1 MLAKYNL
8 IIKKINLSWII
19 KLIKSNLPRGPRDV
33 KPVEINTADDEAKV
47 SESSV
52 ICEAGRL

>member
-1 MLAKYNL
+1 MIK
-8 IIKKINLSWII
+8 IIE
-19 KLIKSNLPRGPRDV
+19 SNLPRGPRDV

-52 ICEAGRL
+52 ICEAGRLQP